1 MVGYL
6 AWAEPKRG
14 QRSIRLEERHILR
27 MRFLQAE
34 IVKSPHGAILSRRV
48 LAAGKRLRKRGVTQV
63 VLPEDFPF
71 QEQLSKC
78 GLRPVKIGRA
88 SCRERV

>member
-34 IVKSPHGAILSRRV
+34 IVKSPHGAILSRRG
-48 LAAGKRLRKRGVTQV
+48 LGAGERLRERGVTEGGSYSQLTRPAILRGD
-63 VLPEDFPF
+63 VLVG
-71 QEQLSKC
+71 C
-78 GLRPVKIGRA
+78 GGWLVQMR
-88 SCRERV
+88 